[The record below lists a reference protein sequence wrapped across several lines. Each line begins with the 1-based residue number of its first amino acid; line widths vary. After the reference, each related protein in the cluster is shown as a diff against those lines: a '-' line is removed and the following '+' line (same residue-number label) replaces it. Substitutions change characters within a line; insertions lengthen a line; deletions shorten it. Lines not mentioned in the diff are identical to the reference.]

1 MCKHMPKKKYSKKDN
16 GAGKA
21 LLIIA
26 GILAILSVLLYFFD
40 ESLGAWWQVSVEN
53 FLGTFPEYT
62 NAFGYYENASNEMIS
77 VIGPIGIFVGV
88 LVILGGVIMFYSVAK
103 ESKGISLLGWLAVIG
118 GIGLFLYGLNSVE
131 DYNNILAGLNFIT
144 GDEFN
149 VYFGN
154 WNGGV
159 ILGNWTWG
167 ISVGCIIAIVAVVLG
182 IIGTTQ
188 L

>member
-1 MCKHMPKKKYSKKDN
+1 MGKKRDN
-16 GAGKA
+16 GAAKA
-21 LLIIA
+21 LLIFG

-77 VIGPIGIFVGV
+77 VIGNIGILVGV
-88 LVILGGVIMFYSVAK
+88 LVLVGAVLMFYSVAK
-103 ESKGISLLGWLAVIG
+103 ESKGLSLLGWLLVLG
-118 GIGLFLYGLNSVE
+118 GIALFLYGLNNVE
-131 DYNNILAGLNFIT
+131 NYNNILAGLNFIT

-167 ISVGCIIAIVAVVLG
+167 LSIGAYIAIAAVVLG
-182 IIGTTQ
+182 VIGTIE